1 MAEKSA
7 KIENLQGF
15 FFEGQ
20 AIHLAGLVF
29 LLVALYTA
37 SGLPGFGAGV
47 FLGLSTT
54 CWVLLAVANAVAHQ
68 IYVWLSWRGALYFQ
82 AANSKLVQKLFPSH
96 KVVFFILLALRPVLA
111 FALGW
116 ANRGSLPI
124 SPWLGYAVS
133 LVMFA
138 LFAYVGY
145 SIIRWFGFS
154 RATGMDHFYPEM
166 FRGKPLIREGIF
178 RFTSNSMYIFGLL
191 ILWIPGFLFQSV
203 AALAVAAFS
212 HIYVWVHYYSTEK
225 PDMRRIYG

>member
-1 MAEKSA
+1 VAEKSA
-7 KIENLQGF
+7 KTETPQDF

-29 LLVALYTA
+29 LLVALYAA
-37 SGLPGFGAGV
+37 SGLPGFSDGV

-54 CWVLLAVANAVAHQ
+54 CWALLAVANAVAHQ
-68 IYVWLSWRGALYFQ
+68 IYVWLSWRAALYFQ
-82 AANSKLVQKLFPSH
+82 AANREFVQRLFPIH
-96 KVVFFILLALRPVLA
+96 KVVFFILLALRPILA
-111 FALGW
+111 FVLGW

-124 SPWLGYAVS
+124 STWLGYAVS
-133 LVMFA
+133 LLMFA
-138 LFAYVGY
+138 LVAYVGY

-154 RATGMDHFYPEM
+154 RATGMDHFYPEI
-166 FRGKPLIREGIF
+166 FRGKPLVREGIF

-212 HIYVWVHYYSTEK
+212 HIYVWVHYYGTEK